1 MVKIALGLI
10 KLYRYAISPWFG
22 NNCRFHPS
30 CSAYAEEALNT
41 HGFIKGGYMTARR
54 LIKCHPFHPGGYD
67 PVVKNSNNK
76 HEVSNT
82 NHSE

>member
-1 MVKIALGLI
+1 MGKVAI
-10 KLYRYAISPWFG
+10 KLIRFYQYAISPMTG
-22 NNCRFHPS
+22 RNSRFYPS
-30 CSAYAEEALNT
+30 CSSYAEEAFERY
-41 HGFIKGGYMTARR
+41 GFFKGGYMTARR